1 MEKPV
6 YQQALDLKA
15 VLLLTG
21 ICLLWGINGPAIK
34 VSNVGV
40 APMFAAGIRSVIA
53 TVCLIGW
60 MKYRKMALFPARVL
74 DGLWVGLLFG
84 FEFSILYTSLLYTTT
99 SSAWILLYTSPFWHA
114 VGAHLFLQGDRLT
127 TSKVFGLILA
137 FVGVAV
143 LLSGYGNGPSS
154 GQFIGDSLALASA
167 IMWAVTTLVIRRRLV
182 GHVSHH
188 HTLFY
193 QMIFSIPILFALSYL
208 TGETPVKHLDTLIVL
223 SLAYQAIVV
232 AFLSYVVWFAL
243 VHVYPISRLSS
254 FTFLTPVFA
263 TIIGAA
269 LLGESV
275 SWGVVFSLALVSV
288 GIYAVNR

>member
-6 YQQALDLKA
+6 YRQALDLKA

-34 VSNVGV
+34 VSNFGV

-53 TVCLIGW
+53 TICLIGW
-60 MKYRKMALFPARVL
+60 MKYRKMALFPGRVL

-114 VGAHLFLQGDRLT
+114 IGAHFFLQGDRLT

-137 FVGVAV
+137 FVGVVV
-143 LLSGYGNGPSS
+143 LLSGYANGPSS
-154 GQFIGDSLALASA
+154 GHIFGDSLALASA
-167 IMWAVTTLVIRRRLV
+167 LMWAVTTLVIRRRLV

-208 TGETPVKHLDTLIVL
+208 IEETPVKHLDTLIVL
-223 SLAYQAIVV
+223 SLAYQSIVV
-232 AFLSYVVWFAL
+232 AFLSYIVWFAM
-243 VHVYPISRLSS
+243 VHVYPISRLSA

-263 TIIGAA
+263 TLVGAV

-275 SWGVVFSLALVSV
+275 SLGVIFSLALVSV
-288 GIYAVNR
+288 GIYLVNR